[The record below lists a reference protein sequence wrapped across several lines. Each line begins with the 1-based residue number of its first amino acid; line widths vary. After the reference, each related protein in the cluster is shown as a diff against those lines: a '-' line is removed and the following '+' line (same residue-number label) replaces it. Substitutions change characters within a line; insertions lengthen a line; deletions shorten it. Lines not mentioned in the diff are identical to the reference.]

1 MDYLVSILLPLKD
14 VSVQSQDAPSAN
26 EPNPRE
32 LGRTG
37 LHPRLETLAPKVAL
51 PSDTSRFGERKHRD
65 ETAISLSTSATIAA
79 VSVAI
84 WGWA

>member
-1 MDYLVSILLPLKD
+1 MDYLVSIPLPLKD
-14 VSVQSQDAPSAN
+14 VSMQSRDVPSAS
-26 EPNPRE
+26 EPNPNE

-37 LHPRLETLAPKVAL
+37 LHLKSETLALKVAPL
-51 PSDTSRFGERKHRD
+51 SDTSRFGERKHRD